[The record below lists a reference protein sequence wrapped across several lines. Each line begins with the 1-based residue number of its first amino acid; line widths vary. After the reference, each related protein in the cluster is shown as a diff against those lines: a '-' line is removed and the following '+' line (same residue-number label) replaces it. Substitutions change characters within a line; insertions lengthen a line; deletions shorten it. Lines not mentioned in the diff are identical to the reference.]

1 MQRDRLDLDLG
12 HIIERLATVS
22 NRPRYALL
30 LLELIIEAA
39 DANGKA
45 GPFLNDADGQRVTV
59 REWLCRRLAPLSAR
73 SDRRGRAAGRLGDDD
88 HAVAAI
94 NEKEKTHST
103 AATNVSRAVG
113 DLVRAGLVERHYA
126 GYATP
131 HENRGG
137 GRHAVY
143 TLAPLM
149 RKPARERL
157 PDQSIFQFAA

>member
-12 HIIERLATVS
+12 HIIKRLAAVS

-39 DANGKA
+39 DATGKA
-45 GPFLNDADGQRVTV
+45 GPFLNDTDGQRVTV
-59 REWLCRRLAPLSAR
+59 REWICRRLAPLSAR
-73 SDRRGRAAGRLGDDD
+73 SDRRGRAASCPGDEGNS
-88 HAVAAI
+88 VAAI
-94 NEKEKTHST
+94 DEKEKTHST

-113 DLVRAGLVERHYA
+113 DLVRAGLIERHYA

-149 RKPARERL
+149 RKSARGPL
-157 PDQSIFQFAA
+157 PDQSVFQFAA